1 MKAELAEA
9 PELSDEKVD
18 NIDAMVAF
26 SKIEEN
32 QDKLDFDK
40 LVTNES
46 MWNIL
51 GYNIPI
57 LDVPYL
63 KVRKNKSQK
72 PNEGSEVATRKGK

>member
-9 PELSDEKVD
+9 LELSDEKID
-18 NIDAMVAF
+18 NIDAMIAF

-51 GYNIPI
+51 G
-57 LDVPYL
+57 V
-63 KVRKNKSQK
+63 
-72 PNEGSEVATRKGK
+72 